1 MELMI
6 IKRLVIALVLGA
18 IIGYERERAHKVAGL
33 RTHILVC
40 VSSALIALVALYG
53 FQDYYLSDANRVDSA
68 SRIISNIIIG
78 IGFIGGGAI
87 LRREAHVM
95 GTTTAATL
103 WTVAAIG
110 IAVGVG
116 FTYAALAVTL
126 IGYLTL
132 TFLWRMESKIQGSG
146 HQSDAIGNENGALNQ

>member
-1 MELMI
+1 MLCYTMNMLLETLI
-6 IKRLVIALVLGA
+6 LKRILLALLLGA

-40 VSSALIALVALYG
+40 VSSALITLVALYG
-53 FQDYYLSDANRVDSA
+53 FENSTPETA
-68 SRIISNIIIG
+68 SRIIANIILG

-87 LRREAHVM
+87 LRQETHVM

-116 FTYAALAVTL
+116 FTFAAILVTL

-132 TFLWRMESKIQGSG
+132 TILWRFEKKIAGDPPDL
-146 HQSDAIGNENGALNQ
+146 H